1 MRVSLGRPRARR
13 SPRRTGAPAR
23 SASVPLA
30 YDSPAECLRCSKQQP
45 KGPSA
50 HATSGRVHVHTAGHA
65 AGCRTGT
72 AGWPVRSNPATC
84 SKRDGHE
91 MTLPSSGESVGG
103 GEADGQRR
111 ARWAAC
117 TRGVRASAVMLHG
130 IPAGVHAPGG
140 RARSAGG
147 AVDEP
152 RAATQQHAADRRPPP
167 CPRRLGAVTRLAD
180 GTAALNLRRAQP

>member
-1 MRVSLGRPRARR
+1 MCIRDRCTCGGRRVLEHVAEVRRDGR
-13 SPRRTGAPAR
+13 
-23 SASVPLA
+23 
-30 YDSPAECLRCSKQQP
+30 E
-45 KGPSA
+45 GPE
-50 HATSGRVHVHTAGHA
+50 
-65 AGCRTGT
+65 
-72 AGWPVRSNPATC
+72 PATC
-84 SKRDGHE
+84 SKRDGYE
-91 MTLPSSGESVGG
+91 MALPSSGESVGG

-167 CPRRLGAVTRLAD
+167 CPRRLGAVTPLAD
-180 GTAALNLRRAQP
+180 GTAALNLRRAQPFLIRGSGLPSLVASAAGARSSDSPRASPRRREHRHAK